1 MNLRLKKIG
10 ISISIILIII
20 IHLQFDS
27 IGHPFRCQSLNCRNP
42 SSNLSQMEQI
52 HINQFIDT
60 FSTVEAGFYYPSSV
74 VKINITNLSISN
86 TSLFFSYF
94 HETGEYQT
102 FTIWTPRPQ
111 NFTLTPGESFQEIYT
126 LELGIIEGSSA
137 LGFYVWP
144 VDSDSNATLH
154 LGYDV
159 LVSGTAN
166 VGHELLYTTFLL
178 TILVV
183 AVFCRKKQSIH
194 R

>member
-1 MNLRLKKIG
+1 MLFVMTF
-10 ISISIILIII
+10 
-20 IHLQFDS
+20 LQFNF
-27 IGHPFRCQSLNCRNP
+27 ICYPFQSQSLNGCNP
-42 SSNLSQMEQI
+42 SSYLSQKEGI
-52 HINQFIDT
+52 HKDQFIDW
-60 FSTVEAGFYYPSSV
+60 FDIVEAGFFYPSSV

-154 LGYDV
+154 LWYDV
-159 LVSGTAN
+159 LVSGIAN
-166 VGHELLYTTFLL
+166 VGTNFYIATFLVFTFL
-178 TILVV
+178 I
-183 AVFCRKKQSIH
+183 AVYNKKKQTI
-194 R
+194 RK